1 MDAKHSD
8 SEQGT
13 PGAEGVAVERRAHPR
28 VGGWGTAWIGILP
41 EGTKA
46 LSYLLD
52 LGPGGC
58 RVEADEA
65 IPATG
70 HANVEVLLQ
79 LKGYT
84 LLLAGVIRH
93 QEENQTKAGIEFID
107 VNPRKAEKIQKLLDQ
122 LLAELE

>member
-1 MDAKHSD
+1 MDAKQSD

-13 PGAEGVAVERRAHPR
+13 PSAEGIAVERRAHPR
-28 VGGWGTAWIGILP
+28 AKGWGTAWIGVFP

-46 LSYLLD
+46 ISYLLD
-52 LGPGGC
+52 LGLGGC

-65 IPATG
+65 IPATD
-70 HANVEVLLQ
+70 HANVEVLLH
-79 LKGYT
+79 LEGYT

-93 QEENQTKAGIEFID
+93 QEENNTKAGIEFID